1 MAGWFIG
8 RSKAIAQTPC
18 YWQGD
23 FSFTTTTA
31 SELRLGGGG
40 GSKNYH
46 KGIGG
51 ALMTKCVICE
61 KRPANGNGQCVQCSG
76 KIAKMGKRK
85 EQPRHFLTYRGH
97 VVGLYPNGDKA
108 LKPRLLGR
116 SAEHLPKGKT
126 IDLNHYCPGYS
137 REVIKRFKACVLQLA
152 HA

>member
-1 MAGWFIG
+1 
-8 RSKAIAQTPC
+8 
-18 YWQGD
+18 
-23 FSFTTTTA
+23 
-31 SELRLGGGG
+31 
-40 GSKNYH
+40 
-46 KGIGG
+46 
-51 ALMTKCVICE
+51 MTKCVICE
-61 KRPANGNGQCVQCSG
+61 KRPANGNGQCVECSG